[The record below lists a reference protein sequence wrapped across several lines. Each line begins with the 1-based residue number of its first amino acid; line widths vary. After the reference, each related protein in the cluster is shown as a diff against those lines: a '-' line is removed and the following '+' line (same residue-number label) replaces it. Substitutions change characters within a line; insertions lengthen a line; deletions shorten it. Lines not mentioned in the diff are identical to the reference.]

1 MLNQERELSDR
12 IEGLKN
18 HFMGAIEMESSSRE
32 ALSQMVKINMKEFE
46 KQFID
51 SQVSVGEQYSRQ
63 MRSLENLISD
73 ERKASSEMES
83 RFQGSLDQGISFV
96 QSTINKRMTES
107 YEHNIETRQN
117 VSQVAKTL
125 QDSISIAEKSCSS
138 KIKKL
143 EDVLRAEIKSRMD
156 TDATISG
163 LAVEIKN
170 KIDEIEEKT
179 ISHLRDSQEQLKS
192 DIMQIS
198 EELKSTAELASEM
211 ATRSLT
217 MLEVDV
223 ERISK
228 SLKSQ
233 ELSLLDNIKKA
244 HDEFIQESTKL
255 EKKLSESKE
264 QLTADISNA
273 NKYREELLNRF
284 SQFEM
289 DLKQIEERVNE
300 KFNFK
305 SIQLDATM
313 DTFKNELE
321 ARGTIIEMNQLSE
334 TLGHKIRD
342 LEVATGEK
350 LQFVNDESKITFVNK
365 TEYSSEIDA
374 MKALI
379 NEFTGET
386 LTFTLKLKEIE
397 PKIKELEHSI
407 ENHDSIITNMKD
419 SKKELSKTVEK
430 IKLDSEK
437 CIELTND
444 FTNRILTINEILEE
458 NVHVSK
464 DAFELKI
471 AELTDI
477 INLKAETLVVKEID
491 NKYNSVIMNIHDTV
505 NAMQAALMDQK
516 EEIADMEDAY
526 GLKIDENATK
536 IELLTLANE
545 NSIEHIRH
553 EIENNI
559 KQSNAKL
566 LNKTTESISATNTAI
581 IKQQNIVGKIE
592 TELIER
598 SKLFNSKVKELFQVV
613 DDINTG
619 RDDFQD
625 TIQIQIDRYVS
636 KLGESEEKFKT
647 RASLHDIE
655 KLRDEI
661 EDIVQKV
668 ESRIDINHLIGEQ
681 LQKRITEQE
690 MMCKDRN
697 EGLDSASVRTSKE
710 QIHNNR
716 TLKESINRRIDHL
729 ESKIKA
735 IPTTET
741 VCADIKEIR
750 YDLKNNL
757 QRSINKMET
766 EIIGMRADSKYAVT
780 QQNMD
785 VFFANSISPL
795 KKRMYQLEEIIENAS
810 KHSPEVPKKYYS
822 PKSSVYK
829 PADMSFGKR
838 TTSLQ
843 RMDSVSEKADVDSA
857 SKVEII

>member
-1 MLNQERELSDR
+1 MRDVCSEWRKVMLNQERELSDR

-397 PKIKELEHSI
+397 PKIKELEHYI
-407 ENHDSIITNMKD
+407 
-419 SKKELSKTVEK
+419 
-430 IKLDSEK
+430 
-437 CIELTND
+437 
-444 FTNRILTINEILEE
+444 
-458 NVHVSK
+458 
-464 DAFELKI
+464 
-471 AELTDI
+471 
-477 INLKAETLVVKEID
+477 
-491 NKYNSVIMNIHDTV
+491 
-505 NAMQAALMDQK
+505 
-516 EEIADMEDAY
+516 
-526 GLKIDENATK
+526 
-536 IELLTLANE
+536 
-545 NSIEHIRH
+545 
-553 EIENNI
+553 
-559 KQSNAKL
+559 
-566 LNKTTESISATNTAI
+566 
-581 IKQQNIVGKIE
+581 
-592 TELIER
+592 
-598 SKLFNSKVKELFQVV
+598 
-613 DDINTG
+613 
-619 RDDFQD
+619 
-625 TIQIQIDRYVS
+625 
-636 KLGESEEKFKT
+636 
-647 RASLHDIE
+647 
-655 KLRDEI
+655 
-661 EDIVQKV
+661 
-668 ESRIDINHLIGEQ
+668 
-681 LQKRITEQE
+681 
-690 MMCKDRN
+690 
-697 EGLDSASVRTSKE
+697 
-710 QIHNNR
+710 
-716 TLKESINRRIDHL
+716 
-729 ESKIKA
+729 
-735 IPTTET
+735 
-741 VCADIKEIR
+741 
-750 YDLKNNL
+750 
-757 QRSINKMET
+757 
-766 EIIGMRADSKYAVT
+766 
-780 QQNMD
+780 
-785 VFFANSISPL
+785 
-795 KKRMYQLEEIIENAS
+795 
-810 KHSPEVPKKYYS
+810 
-822 PKSSVYK
+822 
-829 PADMSFGKR
+829 
-838 TTSLQ
+838 
-843 RMDSVSEKADVDSA
+843 
-857 SKVEII
+857 